1 MLTLERRNDKVN
13 DISFQVKKL
22 EKEGR
27 KEGRR
32 KEGNGVEGND
42 KDQNL
47 LKQERKKKLRTNK
60 AKSLFFKKI
69 SRNS

>member
-1 MLTLERRNDKVN
+1 MLTLERRNDKFN

-27 KEGRR
+27 KERRR
-32 KEGNGVEGND
+32 KGGNGVEGND

-47 LKQERKKKLRTNK
+47 LKQERKKQN
-60 AKSLFFKKI
+60 
-69 SRNS
+69 